1 LVACG
6 LVGFELSEGLG
17 TDVSSEAQIRKLQ
30 SYWVYNRRSAAT
42 EPARFPN
49 ETEKVVPALVKALAD
64 PDTDVQIRAM
74 ESLKTFGEDSQ
85 PAGAVLRELLHQ
97 NSDGPIRQHAVSLAG
112 SIKDGDAVPILI
124 TALDDRDPLV
134 RLEATR
140 SLGNFGPG
148 IASGPLIDK
157 LVRALGPDNPQDLR
171 EASVARLARRG
182 PRAGRPR
189 HCRSRR

>member
-17 TDVSSEAQIRKLQ
+17 TDVLSEAQIRKLQ
-30 SYWVYNRRSAAT
+30 SYWVSNRRSAAT
-42 EPARFPN
+42 ELARFPN
-49 ETEKVVPALVKALAD
+49 ETEKVVPALAD

-74 ESLKTFGEDSQ
+74 ESFKTFGEDSQ

-171 EASVARLARRG
+171 EASVAQPPRRG